1 MKKNLLSFAVFLFC
15 SCAMFGQ
22 ISHGGQPHAWK
33 QKELASEIPFVQMG
47 AIDLDRLLLEDEIT
61 DQYKDLPYR
70 FGYEFATNISMEN
83 SGRKFRAQDGSNREI
98 WQVGIECPGALSMSL
113 RFDAFRIPKG
123 GEVYLWTADRKAFLG
138 SFNHLNNRADRVL
151 PCGLLHGDRLIVEYI
166 LPEGEDKGELMIGE
180 VVHAYRS
187 FATSPF
193 VQEALRG
200 PFGNSGACEVN
211 VNCPEGADWQVE
223 KRSVAIIT
231 QGGSGL
237 CTGALVNNTANDG
250 TPYFLT
256 ANHCI
261 QGSNTANWVF
271 YFNHETSGCTGSTGP
286 TTDLIS
292 GAQVVANRAGSDF
305 ALLLLNDTPPASY
318 DVQYAGWDATDN
330 ESSVSSAVC
339 IHHPSGDVK
348 KISFE
353 NDAPY
358 FSVDAGA
365 QTWFIDN
372 WELAVT
378 EPGSSGS
385 PLFNQD
391 HRIIGQL
398 FGGASAC
405 SGSQGNGQYDYYGR
419 FGVSW
424 NTGASASTRLIDWLD
439 PAGTGVLVLDG
450 YPEGAI
456 SYDFDAGSSSIAGVP
471 ASICGSTI
479 QPSFT
484 LVNHGVQT
492 LNTCVIHYSIN
503 GVEQTQNWS
512 GSLAQNQTAT
522 INLPTLT
529 ASNGSNTLLIWVT
542 NPNGNADQNAG
553 NDQTSV
559 TFNAITGTTVNSS
572 ISITF
577 DNFPE
582 ETSWEITNSQGNVL
596 IYGGTYANQA
606 DGSTLNLDVCLALGC
621 YTFTITD
628 EYGDG
633 ICCQYGNG
641 SYTVTNQFDQ
651 VVATGGS
658 FADSESTS
666 FCLTATS
673 VEELGWTDVRMFPNP
688 TDASVQLTSDNTILG
703 ISMMDMTGRVVYT
716 HGMPST
722 QFTIDTAHLSEGVYI
737 IQSKTT
743 AGTSAQRLVVRH

>member
-1 MKKNLLSFAVFLFC
+1 MKKNLLFVSLLLSLTC
-15 SCAMFGQ
+15 SIFGQ
-22 ISHGGQPHAWK
+22 ISHGGQPHVWN
-33 QKELASEIPFVQMG
+33 QKELSTAIPFVQMDP
-47 AIDLDRLLLEDEIT
+47 IDLARLQMEDAVT

-70 FGYEFATNISMEN
+70 FGYEFSTNISMEN
-83 SGRKFRAQDGSNREI
+83 AGRKFQAQDGTGREI
-98 WQVGIECPGALSMSL
+98 WQVGIACPGALSMSM

-123 GEVYLWTADRKAFLG
+123 GEVYIWTADRKAFLG
-138 SFNHLNNRADRVL
+138 SFNHLNNRADNVL
-151 PCGLLHGDRLIVEYI
+151 PCGLLHGDRLVVEYI
-166 LPEGEDKGELMIGE
+166 LPQGEDKGELMIGE

-231 QGGSGL
+231 QGGSGV

-271 YFNHETSGCTGSTGP
+271 YFNHETAGCSGSTGP

-318 DVQYAGWDATDN
+318 NVQYAGWDATDN
-330 ESSVSSAVC
+330 ESAVSSAVC
-339 IHHPSGDVK
+339 IHHPFGDVK

-358 FSVDAGA
+358 FSVDNGA

-405 SGSQGNGQYDYYGR
+405 SGSQGNGQYDFYGR

-424 NTGASASTRLIDWLD
+424 DAGSSSSTRLREWLD
-439 PAGTGVLVLDG
+439 PAGTGALVIDG
-450 YPEGAI
+450 YPDGAV
-456 SYDFDAGSSSIAGVP
+456 SVDFDAGSSSITGVP

-484 LVNHGVQT
+484 LVNQGVQT

-512 GSLAQNQTAT
+512 GSLAQNQSST

-559 TFNAITGTTVNSS
+559 TFNAITGTTVNAAV
-572 ISITF
+572 SITF
-577 DNFPE
+577 DNYPE

-596 IYGGTYANQA
+596 LSGGPYANQA
-606 DGSTLNLDVCLALGC
+606 GGSTLNLDVCLALGC
-621 YTFTITD
+621 YTFTIID

-641 SYTVTNQFDQ
+641 AYTVTNQFGQ
-651 VVATGGS
+651 SVATGGS
-658 FADSESTS
+658 FADSESTD
-666 FCLTATS
+666 FCLTSTS
-673 VEELGWTDVRMFPNP
+673 IDEIEASDVRIFPNP
-688 TDASVQLTSDNTILG
+688 SDASVRLMSPNTILSA
-703 ISMMDMTGRVVYT
+703 SMTDMTGRVIYT
-716 HGMPST
+716 YQVPSSLI
-722 QFTIDTAHLSEGVYI
+722 TIDTTNLSEGIYI
-737 IQSKTT
+737 LETKTT
-743 AGTSAQRLVVRH
+743 VGTSTQRLMVRH

>member
-1 MKKNLLSFAVFLFC
+1 MKKNLLFVSLFLSLTC
-15 SCAMFGQ
+15 SIFGQ
-22 ISHGGQPHAWK
+22 ISHGGQPYVWN
-33 QKELASEIPFVQMG
+33 QKELSTAIPFVQMDP
-47 AIDLDRLLLEDEIT
+47 IDLARLQMEDAVT

-70 FGYEFATNISMEN
+70 FGHEFATNISMEN
-83 SGRKFRAQDGSNREI
+83 AGRKFQAQDGTGREI
-98 WQVGIECPGALSMSL
+98 WQVGIACPGALSMSL
-113 RFDAFRIPKG
+113 RFDAYRIPKG
-123 GEVYLWTADRKAFLG
+123 GEVFIWTADRKAFLG
-138 SFNHLNNRADRVL
+138 SFNHLNNRADKVL

-166 LPEGEDKGELMIGE
+166 LPQGEDKGELMIGE

-231 QGGSGL
+231 QGGSGI

-256 ANHCI
+256 ANHCLG
-261 QGSNTANWVF
+261 GSTANWVF
-271 YFNHETSGCTGSTGP
+271 YFNHETAGCSGSTGP

-318 DVQYAGWDATDN
+318 NVHYAGWDATDN
-330 ESSVSSAVC
+330 EAAVSSAVC

-358 FSVDAGA
+358 FSVDNGA
-365 QTWFIDN
+365 QTWFIDD

-405 SGSQGNGQYDYYGR
+405 SGSQGNGLYDFYGR

-424 NTGASASTRLIDWLD
+424 DTGSSSSTRLREWLD
-439 PAGTGVLVLDG
+439 PAGTGALVIDG
-450 YPEGAI
+450 YPDGAV
-456 SYDFDAGSSSIAGVP
+456 SVDFDAGSSSITGVP

-484 LVNHGVQT
+484 LVNQGVQT

-512 GSLAQNQTAT
+512 GSLAQNQSTT

-559 TFNAITGTTVNSS
+559 TFNAITGTTVNAAV
-572 ISITF
+572 SITF
-577 DNFPE
+577 DNYPE

-596 IYGGTYANQA
+596 LSGGPYANQA

-621 YTFTITD
+621 YTFTIID

-641 SYTVTNQFDQ
+641 AYTVTNQFDQ
-651 VVATGGS
+651 SVATGGS
-658 FADSESTS
+658 FADSESTD

-673 VEELGWTDVRMFPNP
+673 IDEIEASDVRVFPNP
-688 TDASVQLTSDNTILG
+688 SDASVRLMSPNTILSV
-703 ISMMDMTGRVVYT
+703 SMTDMTGRVIYT
-716 HGMPST
+716 YQVPSSLI
-722 QFTIDTAHLSEGVYI
+722 TIDTANLSEGIYI
-737 IQSKTT
+737 LETKTT
-743 AGTSAQRLVVRH
+743 VGTSTQRLMVRH